1 MMPDTR
7 SDLLADFDAHTAQ
20 LTHRELVDEARE
32 DLRKRADVAWQRVL
46 DQNNAIGEQDRD
58 VSTESEMRYSH
69 TEERVVSWK
78 RSCFVVGKKTP
89 IVEACSVF
97 RVWTRTRVLKKNGQ
111 VAYSDWAPSSHNVD
125 GSSLAGA
132 GNGGSLSSWR
142 GSGPGSG

>member
-7 SDLLADFDAHTAQ
+7 SEALQSFDDETHQ
-20 LTHRELVDEARE
+20 LTHHELVSEARE

-46 DQNNAIGEQDRD
+46 DQNTAIGEQDRD

-69 TEERVVSWK
+69 TEERVVNWK
-78 RSCFVVGKKTP
+78 RSCWVLGKKTP

-125 GSSLAGA
+125 GSSL
-132 GNGGSLSSWR
+132 NGGTS
-142 GSGPGSG
+142 GSGWRSNSCSSYNG